1 MARNNKTPVVPQ
13 AMAAL
18 EKLKYEVAGELGIPL
33 PENGDYGS
41 MTSRENGSIG
51 GGMTR
56 RLVQMA
62 EQSMGTTG
70 GGKTNFSTNPGT
82 NHQNR

>member
-1 MARNNKTPVVPQ
+1 MARNSKVPVVPQ

-18 EKLKYEVAGELGIPL
+18 EKLKYEVAGELGIQL
-33 PENGDYGS
+33 PANGDYGS

-56 RLVQMA
+56 KLVQLA

-70 GGKTNFSTNPGT
+70 GVKPNP
-82 NHQNR
+82 NPNPNPNQFR